1 MKDLLNSITNGSTM
15 LDGYR
20 FDREQFRAGHAWKRS
35 LLSGAISCGLTV
47 VGVYT
52 GYLATDAQFAS
63 ALGAQALNFKLAA
76 GAALSS
82 LLGYSL
88 RDLFHSVT
96 RDVRTQMRVAR
107 ANSWLIK
114 GTANTHDFT
123 SHIHMQQTPLNMVRF
138 VEMDGGIR
146 VYAIAKHPE
155 TQSAIL
161 IDAMLFDEDYPA
173 LATYYTH
180 EADIRS
186 TLHQACGEWSDNV
199 ANDLGIQ
206 LTSAILGERKPTPQS
221 PTTPDIVL
229 PDDFDQELSH
239 RIDADESLTFGRASA
254 PAQRSR
260 GEALRA
266 VAHVPAAVVAH

>member
-1 MKDLLNSITNGSTM
+1 MKDFLNSITNASTM

-20 FDREQFRAGHAWKRS
+20 FDREEFRAGHVWTRS
-35 LLSGAISCGLTV
+35 LLSGAISCGITV
-47 VGVYT
+47 VGAYA

-76 GAALSS
+76 GAVLSS

-146 VYAIAKHPE
+146 VFAIAKHPE
-155 TQSAIL
+155 SQNPIL
-161 IDAMLFDEDYPA
+161 IDAMLVDDDYPA

-186 TLHQACGEWSDNV
+186 TLHEACAEWSDNV
-199 ANDLGIQ
+199 ANDLGIR
-206 LTSAILGERKPTPQS
+206 LTSALLAEQKPNSQLPAVA
-221 PTTPDIVL
+221 DIVL
-229 PDDFDQELSH
+229 PDDFDQELNH
-239 RIDADESLTFGRASA
+239 GLEADEALTFGRASA
-254 PAQRSR
+254 PAPRSR

-266 VAHVPAAVVAH
+266 AANIPTEVVAH